1 MTNDQ
6 MLIDID
12 SRYIERDANN
22 LRESDIVSMCVYK
35 CIL

>member
-6 MLIDID
+6 VLIDID
-12 SRYIERDANN
+12 KRYIERDANN
-22 LRESDIVSMCVYK
+22 LRESDIVSKCVYT